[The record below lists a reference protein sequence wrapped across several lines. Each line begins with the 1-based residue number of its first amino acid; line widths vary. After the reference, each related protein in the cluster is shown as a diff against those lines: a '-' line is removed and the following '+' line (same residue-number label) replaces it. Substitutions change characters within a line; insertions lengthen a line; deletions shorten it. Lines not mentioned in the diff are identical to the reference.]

1 MAKLQQKFLTAAAA
15 AALLLGST
23 PVLAEEQAE
32 MKDMSTRMCKELMIL
47 SGEDR
52 VIALAFI
59 QGYRLGKKNTTKY
72 DPEALGQLSDKLMD
86 YCLDNP
92 KEKALAA
99 FEKIA
104 N

>member
-1 MAKLQQKFLTAAAA
+1 MTRLQQKFLTAATA

-23 PVLAEEQAE
+23 ATFAEEQPA
-32 MKDMSTRMCKELMIL
+32 MKDLSTGLCKDLMIL
-47 SGEDR
+47 SGEER

-59 QGYRLGKKNTTKY
+59 QGYRLGKTNTTKY
-72 DPEALGQLSDKLMD
+72 DPEALGQLSNKFMD

-92 KEKALAA
+92 KEKALPA

>member
-1 MAKLQQKFLTAAAA
+1 MTKLQQKFVTAAAA
-15 AALLLGST
+15 AALVLGST
-23 PVLAEEQAE
+23 AIFAEEQPA
-32 MKDMSTRMCKELMIL
+32 MKDMSTRLCKELMIL
-47 SGEDR
+47 SGEER

-59 QGYRLGKKNTTKY
+59 QGYGLGKKNTTKY
-72 DPEALGQLSDKLMD
+72 DPEALGQISDKLMD

>member
-1 MAKLQQKFLTAAAA
+1 MAKLQQKFLTAAAV
-15 AALLLGST
+15 AALLLGS
-23 PVLAEEQAE
+23 PAVLAEEQPE
-32 MKDMSTRMCKELMIL
+32 MKDLSTRLCKDVMIL
-47 SGEDR
+47 TGEDR
-52 VIALAFI
+52 VIGLAFL

-72 DPEALGQLSDKLMD
+72 DPEALGQISDKFMD

>member
-1 MAKLQQKFLTAAAA
+1 MTRLQQKFLTAATA
-15 AALLLGST
+15 AALLLGSIAT
-23 PVLAEEQAE
+23 FAEEQPA
-32 MKDMSTRMCKELMIL
+32 MKDLSTGLCKDLMIL
-47 SGEDR
+47 SGEER

-59 QGYRLGKKNTTKY
+59 QGYGLGKKNTTKY
-72 DPEALGQLSDKLMD
+72 DPEALGQLSNKFMD

-92 KEKALAA
+92 KEKALSA